1 MGFFRKTLRKE
12 HLLDRGIYS
21 DSKGHLAQ
29 RIDYAWNIYNS
40 PKPKYT
46 TAHKDAALSFLRAS
60 FNIPESYK
68 KEQAVEKIAALMA
81 LKAANPDKKFV
92 PKLPDPERRE
102 VVAGGTPS
110 VAVRVAE
117 IRANG
122 QT

>member
-29 RIDYAWNIYNS
+29 RIDYAWDVYNS

-60 FNIPESYK
+60 FNIPESCK
-68 KEQAVEKIAALMA
+68 KEQAVEKIASLMA

-92 PKLPDPERRE
+92 PKLPDPERR
-102 VVAGGTPS
+102 
-110 VAVRVAE
+110 
-117 IRANG
+117 
-122 QT
+122 